1 MVAAA
6 EVPSLVPPS
15 IFWWLIPLVV
25 IVAIVGVAI
34 PKPGG
39 HRQER
44 RRSVAGATERRFVA
58 KPRLISDRELEFL

>member
-39 HRQER
+39 ATVK
-44 RRSVAGATERRFVA
+44 SVVD
-58 KPRLISDRELEFL
+58 RLRARPSGGSSRNRA